1 MPSIQDIAKKT
12 STKMFQQASSRPLDE
27 VLPLDH
33 EKPSAIESKIVEPK
47 KEKKVFKKVPYR
59 PWDDDK
65 PTPEEGKGVYGNL
78 LSLTDQSSIET
89 VAINKHDLELPT
101 QNNIIALHKPEIE
114 KNTATRMIISLYG
127 VQRNILKFLINN
139 ISYDEGPFIYTFPI
153 DLKSIVM
160 FTSSSKRTV
169 ETSIRRMK
177 EKNII
182 ESWDHKRGRGG
193 YVTFRI
199 QSRLRDEF
207 LNQNNKPIQPII

>member
-1 MPSIQDIAKKT
+1 
-12 STKMFQQASSRPLDE
+12 
-27 VLPLDH
+27 
-33 EKPSAIESKIVEPK
+33 
-47 KEKKVFKKVPYR
+47 
-59 PWDDDK
+59 
-65 PTPEEGKGVYGNL
+65 
-78 LSLTDQSSIET
+78 
-89 VAINKHDLELPT
+89 
-101 QNNIIALHKPEIE
+101 
-114 KNTATRMIISLYG
+114 
-127 VQRNILKFLINN
+127 
-139 ISYDEGPFIYTFPI
+139 
-153 DLKSIVM
+153 M